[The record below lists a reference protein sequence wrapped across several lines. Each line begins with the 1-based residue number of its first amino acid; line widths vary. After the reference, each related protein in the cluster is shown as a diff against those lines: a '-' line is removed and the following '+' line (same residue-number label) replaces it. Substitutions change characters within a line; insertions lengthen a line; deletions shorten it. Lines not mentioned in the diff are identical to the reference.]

1 MLQVRSY
8 VNVADNSGAT
18 LVGLFAVNGK
28 NGKRFARV
36 GDIVA
41 CSVKRSSSTGK
52 IKKGQK
58 VYGVIVRTRKEIN
71 RKDGSSIKFS
81 DNAVVLI
88 NPKTKDPIGSR
99 VFGPVSREL
108 RDLGYSK
115 IISLAEEVL

>member
-1 MLQVRSY
+1 MLQIRSY
-8 VNVADNSGAT
+8 INVADNSGAT

-28 NGKRFARV
+28 NNKSFARV
-36 GDIVA
+36 GDVVA
-41 CSVKRSSSTGK
+41 CSVKKSSPNGK

-58 VYGVIVRTRKEIN
+58 VYGVIVRTRKETN
-71 RKDGSSIKFS
+71 RKDGSSIRYS

-88 NPKTKDPIGSR
+88 NTKTKEPIGTR

-108 RDLGYSK
+108 RDLGYNK

>member
-1 MLQVRSY
+1 MLQIRSY
-8 VNVADNSGAT
+8 VNVADNSGAN
-18 LVGLFAVNGK
+18 LVGLFAINGK
-28 NGKRFARV
+28 NNRQFARV

-41 CSVKRSSSTGK
+41 CSVKKSSTNGK
-52 IKKGQK
+52 VKKGQK

-88 NPKTKDPIGSR
+88 NNKTKEPIGTR

-108 RDLGYSK
+108 RDLGYNK